1 MRKNFLKLKK
11 RIVGIVLGVSVF
23 AFSVVPVFADE
34 QENENSTLESSQTAE
49 TLTSMDNVESI
60 LPRAGTETWYGSGAG
75 GSYTFTN
82 YNLTPVKTMGQSGT
96 LIISGSFSG
105 ADGYANSSPIKLTV
119 QIRSIS
125 GAVKAS
131 TIQIDD
137 RSGATFF
144 SVVASVSAG
153 EKIQLY
159 FDASSIANPPGIY
172 RSAYVS
178 YDYAII

>member
-1 MRKNFLKLKK
+1 MRKTFSKLKK
-11 RIVGIVLGVSVF
+11 RIFGIVVGVSVF
-23 AFSVVPVFADE
+23 AFSVTPAFAQE
-34 QENENSTLESSQTAE
+34 QETVDATSAVDTTAE
-49 TLTSMDNVESI
+49 NI
-60 LPRAGTETWYGSGAG
+60 QPRAGEETWTGSGHG

-96 LIISGSFSG
+96 LIISGSFTG
-105 ADGYANSSPIKLTV
+105 QDGYANSSPIKLTA
-119 QIRSIS
+119 QIRSTS

-131 TIQIDD
+131 TVEVDD

-144 SVVASVSAG
+144 SVVASVRAG
-153 EKIQLY
+153 ERIQLF

-178 YDYAII
+178 YDYDII